1 MKKQEVLQLIRRG
14 ENFRLEA
21 KKAEKGLPASL
32 WESYAAFCNT
42 DGGVILLGVSENAE
56 KQLFVS
62 GVEDSDKLVQ
72 AFWNQINNKQKVSDN
87 LLFNHQVYVLT
98 VEDKKIVVVEVPRA
112 DRHYKPV
119 FINDNLFGGTYRRNA
134 DGDYHCSREEVKA
147 MLRDQSDITSDCTI
161 AENVDWHE
169 LDKDSIYRFRMRF
182 RNLKPDHVWNTLDD
196 IEFLLKLGAVKRDR
210 QTNDIHPTLAG
221 ILMLGTEQLIT
232 EQFPDYFLDYREM
245 AEESRWTDRV
255 FSSSGDWSGNVFDF
269 YFRIIDRLTASLKIP
284 FRLLNGLDRI
294 DDTPAHEAVREALAN
309 ALIHADYYGRRGIVV
324 EKRKDRLSISNP
336 GTLRITL
343 NEALEGGISTVIFKM
358 FVLINIGERTGSG
371 LQNIRYVWDRMKL
384 PEPQL
389 KEVFSPD
396 RLHLEIPLSNEDYD
410 FASTVSEPV
419 VIYSKVPNK
428 VSDKVP
434 DKVPDNL
441 TDNQRQI
448 VNLLLGNSKM
458 SMAEL
463 ARQIG
468 ISKRKILDNINKL
481 KEQNLLRRVGENK
494 TGYWEVL

>member
-1 MKKQEVLQLIRRG
+1 MKEQEVLQLIRRG
-14 ENFRLEA
+14 EHFRLEA

-98 VEDKKIVVVEVPRA
+98 VE
-112 DRHYKPV
+112 
-119 FINDNLFGGTYRRNA
+119 
-134 DGDYHCSREEVKA
+134 
-147 MLRDQSDITSDCTI
+147 
-161 AENVDWHE
+161 
-169 LDKDSIYRFRMRF
+169 
-182 RNLKPDHVWNTLDD
+182 
-196 IEFLLKLGAVKRDR
+196 
-210 QTNDIHPTLAG
+210 
-221 ILMLGTEQLIT
+221 
-232 EQFPDYFLDYREM
+232 
-245 AEESRWTDRV
+245 
-255 FSSSGDWSGNVFDF
+255 
-269 YFRIIDRLTASLKIP
+269 
-284 FRLLNGLDRI
+284 
-294 DDTPAHEAVREALAN
+294 
-309 ALIHADYYGRRGIVV
+309 

-343 NEALEGGISTVIFKM
+343 NEALEGGISDPRNTVIFKM

-419 VIYSKVPNK
+419 VIYSKVP
-428 VSDKVP
+428 